1 MEGTVEME
9 KYGIVAIG
17 YNRPD
22 SMKRLLT
29 ALECAEYMGQNV
41 TLVVSI
47 DNCGNNLVEAVAKDM
62 PWSHGEKIIRTFPER
77 QGLRNHILKCGSY
90 MEDYDLKAVAVFED
104 DVVPSPVFFS
114 YMTQCVSCYGDHED
128 VAGISLYSHRTNVN
142 AKLPFQPQLSR
153 YDVFFMQFAQSW
165 GQVWMRKQW
174 KEFADWYASEEN
186 DHVFAPGKLPAFV
199 CGWPKT
205 SWLKYHIKFC
215 VEKNRYFVYP
225 YCSYAT
231 CFSEAGEHTG
241 SASSRLQIPMQTQ
254 VVESLRLPE
263 KVSDG
268 VVYDA
273 FFEYSND
280 SHVCYDLYGTKT
292 DYSGKTGVLTAKKL
306 PWKVIGSY
314 ALTLK
319 PHEMNYLNGLQGD
332 DLYLYEVPEN
342 APMVNDE
349 DPSGIRAVNYYYN
362 YFPAPKALLS
372 MLREKLENKIAAI
385 SRKLQWKICGR

>member
-1 MEGTVEME
+1 ME

-22 SMKRLLT
+22 SMQRLLT
-29 ALECAEYMGQNV
+29 ALECADYMGQCV
-41 TLVVSI
+41 TLIVSI
-47 DNCGNNLVEAVAKDM
+47 DNCGNNLVEEAAKNM

-90 MEDYDLKAVAVFED
+90 IEEYDLEAVAVFED

-114 YMTQCVSCYGDHED
+114 CMTQCVRQYGNNEEI
-128 VAGISLYSHRTNVN
+128 AGISLYSHRTNVN
-142 AKLPFQPQLSR
+142 VKLPFQPQLSR

-186 DHVFAPGKLPAFV
+186 DHVFVPGKLPAFV
-199 CGWPKT
+199 CRWPKT

-215 VEKNRYFVYP
+215 VEKKRYFVYP

-241 SASSRLQIPMQTQ
+241 STSSKLQLPMQTQ

-268 VVYDA
+268 VAYDA
-273 FFEYSND
+273 FFEYSGD
-280 SHVCYDLYGTKT
+280 SQVCYDLYGTKT
-292 DYSGKTGVLTAKKL
+292 DYSGKNRVLTAKKL
-306 PWKVIGSY
+306 PWKVLGSY

-319 PHEMNYLNGLQGD
+319 PHEMNYLSGLQGN

-342 APMVNDE
+342 APVVSDE
-349 DPSGIRAVNYYYN
+349 DPSGLGTVNYYYN
-362 YFPAPKALLS
+362 YFPTARQLLS
-372 MLREKLENKIAAI
+372 LLRVRLKKEFAAFRRKAQRKIY
-385 SRKLQWKICGR
+385 GR